1 MNIITISGK
10 AECGK
15 DTSAK
20 EIKNQLEN
28 YGYSVLICHYA
39 DLLKYICKTFF
50 EWDGK
55 KDEEGRTLLQMVGT
69 ETIRTKEPDFW
80 VDFIKQILRLFPS
93 EWDYVL
99 IPDTRFPNEI
109 NLMKDEFPTVSIKVV
124 RPNYEN
130 SLTEEQRQHVSETA
144 LDDFSF
150 DYVLTNPGNKDGLC
164 EEVNHL
170 VDVMFTDETKKDLI
184 TKIKEKL

>member
-1 MNIITISGK
+1 MKIITISGK

-15 DTSAK
+15 DTTAK

-28 YGYSVLICHYA
+28 MGYSVLICHYA
-39 DLLKYICKTFF
+39 DLLKYICKQFF
-50 EWDGK
+50 DWNGK

-69 ETIRTKEPDFW
+69 DTIRRKDADFW
-80 VDFIKQILRLFPS
+80 VKFIKQILQFFPE
-93 EWDYVL
+93 EWDFVI

-109 NLMKDEFPTVSIKVV
+109 NQIKDTFYLVSLKVS

-130 SLTEEQRQHVSETA
+130 HLTEEQRQHPSETA
-144 LDDFSF
+144 LDDYTF
-150 DYVLTNPGNKDGLC
+150 DYTLVNPGNKEGLC
-164 EEVNHL
+164 AEVDHFI
-170 VDVMFTDETKKDLI
+170 DCMFTNEAKKDLI